1 MVETSGTLQH
11 SPANRKCLVYC
22 PTGVEVPQ
30 QHRGFAP
37 RPTTLEGKRI
47 GLHWNGKP
55 NGDFFLN
62 RVAALLSQK
71 YKNIRI
77 QKFWEID
84 PARTAHADRKTDEAL
99 DFMAKNADLVISSN
113 AD

>member
-1 MVETSGTLQH
+1 MEETVGTPQNAGV
-11 SPANRKCLVYC
+11 SKIQVYC
-22 PTGVEVPQ
+22 PTGVEMMQ
-30 QHRGFAP
+30 NLKNFAP
-37 RPTTLEGKRI
+37 RPSSLEGKRI

-62 RVAALLSQK
+62 RVAELLSQK

-77 QKFWEID
+77 NKFWELE
-84 PARTAHADRKTDEAL
+84 PGKTAHADRKSDEAL
-99 DFMAKNADLVISSN
+99 DFMAANADLIISSS